1 LSESERLEELANQLD
16 SVAESLSDCAMD
28 VLRAAISQ
36 ATTASGEQA
45 RRREKVINR
54 ARTSVEKAA
63 RLARQ
68 AARASDDEEEEA
80 GGEPDF

>member
-1 LSESERLEELANQLD
+1 MPESERLEELASELD
-16 SVAESLSDCAMD
+16 RVAEGLADCAMD

-36 ATTASGEQA
+36 ATESSGEQA
-45 RRREKVINR
+45 RRREKLINR

-68 AARASDDEEEEA
+68 ASRSADEEPEED
-80 GGEPDF
+80 EPDF

>member
-1 LSESERLEELANQLD
+1 MSESERLEELANQLD

-36 ATTASGEQA
+36 APTSSGEQA